1 MINRRNLLAG
11 GALSGAA
18 LAVSANSA
26 LNARAGGPPGS
37 HGAHHGHGPKPK
49 PTPSG
54 SAPTGGPFRVPM
66 PLPPVAAPIRSR
78 GGVDY
83 YSFPIMATTAE
94 LLPGVR
100 TPVLSYGGRFIG
112 PTIRARAGRPVSV
125 EYRNQLTVPAN
136 VHLHGGHVAPEHDG
150 HPMDV
155 IRPGKSRVYEYPNRQ
170 RGTTLWYHDHSH
182 HTEAEHVFRGLH
194 GFYLIDDPEE
204 RHLRLPDGQYDV
216 PIMLRESRF
225 DGEGNLHFDP
235 FDFDRPVVL
244 VNGRS
249 QPYFPVAARRYRLRL
264 LNAST
269 HGALTLRLD
278 GLPMVQIGSDG
289 GLLPKPVRLTELTL
303 GPAERADVI
312 VDFSKRRLGS
322 KVVLEE
328 TRGPVLRFD
337 VTREARDNSRVP
349 DQLRPLPP
357 MPKSTVN
364 REVVFSTDFN
374 TIQSLINGKVWDP
387 DRIDA
392 VIRHGATETWRIT
405 NVDTEF
411 GGVNHTFHLHL
422 VQFRVLDRNGRPP
435 APNERGLKDT
445 VFIAPGDSVRV
456 QATFRGHLGRYVYH
470 CHMLEHSAY
479 GMMAQMK
486 IVR

>member
-1 MINRRNLLAG
+1 MPLR
-11 GALSGAA
+11 
-18 LAVSANSA
+18 
-26 LNARAGGPPGS
+26 S
-37 HGAHHGHGPKPK
+37 HGDIDHY
-49 PTPSG
+49 
-54 SAPTGGPFRVPM
+54 R
-66 PLPPVAAPIRSR
+66 
-78 GGVDY
+78 
-83 YSFPIMATTAE
+83 FPILSTTAE
-94 LLPGVR
+94 LLPGLR
-100 TPVLSYGGRFIG
+100 TPVLSYGGGFIG
-112 PTIRARAGRPVSV
+112 PTIRARAGRPVRV
-125 EYRNQLTVPAN
+125 EYRNQLDVPAN

-155 IRPGKSRVYEYPNRQ
+155 IAPGGSRIYHYPNRQ

-204 RHLRLPDGQYDV
+204 RHLRLPDGSYDV

-225 DGEGNLHFDP
+225 DEQGNLYFDP

-269 HGALTLRLD
+269 HGALTVRLD
-278 GLPMVQIGSDG
+278 GLPMWQVGSDG
-289 GLLPKPVRLTELTL
+289 GLLPRPVRLTELTL
-303 GPAERADVI
+303 GPAERADVV
-312 VDFSKRRLGS
+312 VDFSRRRLGS
-322 KVVLEE
+322 SVMLEE
-328 TRGPVLRFD
+328 NRGPVLRFD
-337 VTREARDNSRVP
+337 VIRQAHDHSRVP

-357 MPKSTVN
+357 LPPATVR
-364 REVVFSTDFN
+364 REVVLSTDFN

-387 DRIDA
+387 ERIDA
-392 VIRHGATETWRIT
+392 TIRHGATEIWHIR

-445 VFIAPGDSVRV
+445 VFIAPGTRSGCRRPSAVSWA
-456 QATFRGHLGRYVYH
+456 ATSITATCWSTRRTG
-470 CHMLEHSAY
+470 
-479 GMMAQMK
+479 
-486 IVR
+486 